1 MAAAKKKILD
11 VQPAQQ
17 PSMILQLLNRYFRWI
32 LFLVIGGT
40 LLIAYVAVI
49 SGQINEIRDVAANSL
64 SLKEKVLSDLKEIKK
79 DLDKIVID
87 FSALKSSR
95 QAAMEQ
101 LNNFLPTSPHYE
113 ELFTMVPDITD
124 RAGLQ
129 LNTINLSVSESDLKR
144 PTRASVEGAAEP
156 ADLLAG
162 GQIRPI
168 TINISVE
175 GGTYTTLK
183 EYLSLLERNLR
194 ILDVR
199 SLSLDG
205 SAFIPAGD
213 GALPTPHYDIEL
225 VTYYE

>member
-1 MAAAKKKILD
+1 MEKLLITIILE
-11 VQPAQQ
+11 VEL
-17 PSMILQLLNRYFRWI
+17 LQFFRWI

-124 RAGLQ
+124 RAGFP
-129 LNTINLSVSESDLKR
+129 LNTLH
-144 PTRASVEGAAEP
+144 P
-156 ADLLAG
+156 
-162 GQIRPI
+162 
-168 TINISVE
+168 
-175 GGTYTTLK
+175 
-183 EYLSLLERNLR
+183 SLPPNQ
-194 ILDVR
+194 
-199 SLSLDG
+199 
-205 SAFIPAGD
+205 F
-213 GALPTPHYDIEL
+213 
-225 VTYYE
+225 